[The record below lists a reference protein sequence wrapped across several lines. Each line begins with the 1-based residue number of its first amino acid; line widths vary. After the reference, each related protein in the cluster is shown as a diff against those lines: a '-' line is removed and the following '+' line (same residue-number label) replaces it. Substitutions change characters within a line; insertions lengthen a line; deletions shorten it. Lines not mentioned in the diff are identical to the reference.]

1 MSDKVFVVTF
11 CEYDIC
17 MQNRV
22 FRTMEKLLAELEKA
36 IKVYS
41 LFDLFDEESG
51 EMFTVD
57 SLLESGLIDIEMVRI
72 EE

>member
-11 CEYDIC
+11 SEFDIC

-22 FRTMEKLLAELEKA
+22 FRTMEKLLAELNKA
-36 IKVYS
+36 IQIYS
-41 LFDLFDEESG
+41 LFDEELS
-51 EMFTVD
+51 ELYTVD
-57 SLLESGLIDIEMVRI
+57 SLLTSGLIDIEAVRI

>member
-1 MSDKVFVVTF
+1 MSDKVFIVTF

-22 FRTMEKLLAELEKA
+22 FRTMEKLIAELNKA

-41 LFDLFDEESG
+41 LFDEESG

>member
-1 MSDKVFVVTF
+1 MSDKVFVITF

-22 FRTMEKLLAELEKA
+22 FRTMEKLIAELNKA
-36 IKVYS
+36 IQIYS
-41 LFDLFDEESG
+41 LFDEELG

>member
-1 MSDKVFVVTF
+1 MDDKVYIVTF
-11 CEYDIC
+11 SEFDIC
-17 MQNRV
+17 MQNRA

-41 LFDLFDEESG
+41 LFDEESG

>member
-11 CEYDIC
+11 CEFDIC

-22 FRTMEKLLAELEKA
+22 FRTMEKLLAELNKA
-36 IKVYS
+36 IQIYS
-41 LFDLFDEESG
+41 LFDEELS
-51 EMFTVD
+51 ELYTVD
-57 SLLESGLIDIEMVRI
+57 SLLTSGLIDIEAVRI

>member
-11 CEYDIC
+11 CEFDLC

-22 FRTMEKLLAELEKA
+22 FRTMEKLLAELNKA
-36 IKVYS
+36 IQIYS
-41 LFDLFDEESG
+41 LFDEELS
-51 EMFTVD
+51 ELYTVD
-57 SLLESGLIDIEMVRI
+57 SLLTSGLIDIEAVRI

>member
-1 MSDKVFVVTF
+1 MPDKVFIVTF
-11 CEYDIC
+11 SEFDIC

-22 FRTMEKLLAELEKA
+22 FRTMEKFLAELEKA

-41 LFDLFDEESG
+41 LFDEENG

-57 SLLESGLIDIEMVRI
+57 SLLASGLIDIEAVRI

>member
-1 MSDKVFVVTF
+1 MPDKVFIVTF

-22 FRTMEKLLAELEKA
+22 FRTMEKLIAELNKA
-36 IKVYS
+36 IQIYS
-41 LFDLFDEESG
+41 LFDEELS

>member
-1 MSDKVFVVTF
+1 MSDKVFIVTF

-22 FRTMEKLLAELEKA
+22 FRTMEKLIAELNKA
-36 IKVYS
+36 IQIYS
-41 LFDLFDEESG
+41 LFDEELG
-51 EMFTVD
+51 ELYTAD
-57 SLLESGLIDIEMVRI
+57 TLLMSGLIDIESARI

>member
-1 MSDKVFVVTF
+1 MPDKVFIVTF

-22 FRTMEKLLAELEKA
+22 FRSMEKLLAELEKA

-41 LFDLFDEESG
+41 LFDFDEENG

-57 SLLESGLIDIEMVRI
+57 SLLASGLIDIETVRI

>member
-1 MSDKVFVVTF
+1 MPDKVFIVTF

-22 FRTMEKLLAELEKA
+22 FRTMEKLIAELNKA
-36 IKVYS
+36 IQIYS
-41 LFDLFDEESG
+41 LFDEELG
-51 EMFTVD
+51 ELYTTD
-57 SLLESGLIDIEMVRI
+57 TLLMSGLIDIESARI